1 MYRFQDSSDGYVGQE
16 KRGGLSFGLGILLA
30 IAAGILLHWVPSQ
43 PRLDV
48 YAVALAAI
56 GAVYVGSALAEKWGR
71 IIFLEAAIATTC
83 IALALIG
90 LWVSPLALIAGYILH
105 GIWDFFH
112 HPVHVGAQI
121 PQRWYPP
128 LCVGFDWAIALVIT
142 LQYSLG

>member
-1 MYRFQDSSDGYVGQE
+1 MPFALGVALA
-16 KRGGLSFGLGILLA
+16 GL
-30 IAAGILLHWVPSQ
+30 AGFLLHWVPSQ

-48 YAVALAAI
+48 YAVAFVAI
-56 GAVYVGSALAEKWGR
+56 GAVYVGSALAEKRGR
-71 IIFLEAAIATTC
+71 SILLETAIAIAC
-83 IALALIG
+83 IALAPIG

-121 PQRWYPP
+121 TQRWYPP
-128 LCVGFDWAIALVIT
+128 LCVGFDWAIALIIT